1 MKGVEPSSSAWKA
14 EIISRYMT
22 SAKVV
27 FTILILWIIV
37 KRIYVKRGK
46 KMKEEITNI
55 NLSSIIS
62 PAGIVIRWPRKKE
75 EKLAVLD
82 YLITKFEA
90 GVEYKEIQVNMI
102 LKKWHSFGDHALL
115 RRELYDNYYMDRNPE
130 KGIYWVQKN
139 NSPQN

>member
-1 MKGVEPSSSAWKA
+1 
-14 EIISRYMT
+14 
-22 SAKVV
+22 
-27 FTILILWIIV
+27 
-37 KRIYVKRGK
+37 
-46 KMKEEITNI
+46 MKEEATNI

-62 PAGIVIRWPRKKE
+62 PDGIVLRWPRKKE

-102 LKKWHSFGDHALL
+102 LKKWHNFGDHALL
-115 RRELYDNYYMDRNPE
+115 RRELYDNFYMDRNPE

-139 NSPQN
+139 NSPKN

>member
-1 MKGVEPSSSAWKA
+1 
-14 EIISRYMT
+14 
-22 SAKVV
+22 
-27 FTILILWIIV
+27 
-37 KRIYVKRGK
+37 
-46 KMKEEITNI
+46 MKEEITNI

-62 PAGIVIRWPRKKE
+62 PDGIVLRWPRKKE

-115 RRELYDNYYMDRNPE
+115 RRELYDNFYMDRNPE

-139 NSPQN
+139 HSPKN

>member
-1 MKGVEPSSSAWKA
+1 
-14 EIISRYMT
+14 
-22 SAKVV
+22 
-27 FTILILWIIV
+27 
-37 KRIYVKRGK
+37 
-46 KMKEEITNI
+46 MKEETSNI

-62 PAGIVIRWPRKKE
+62 PDGIVLRWPRKKE

-115 RRELYDNYYMDRNPE
+115 RRELYDNCYMDRNPE

-139 NSPQN
+139 NSPKN

>member
-1 MKGVEPSSSAWKA
+1 
-14 EIISRYMT
+14 
-22 SAKVV
+22 
-27 FTILILWIIV
+27 
-37 KRIYVKRGK
+37 
-46 KMKEEITNI
+46 MKEEITNI

-62 PAGIVIRWPRKKE
+62 PDGIVLRWPRKKE

-139 NSPQN
+139 NSPKN

>member
-27 FTILILWIIV
+27 ITILILWIIV

-62 PAGIVIRWPRKKE
+62 PDGIVLRWPRKKE

-90 GVEYKEIQVNMI
+90 GVDI
-102 LKKWHSFGDHALL
+102 KKS
-115 RRELYDNYYMDRNPE
+115 R
-130 KGIYWVQKN
+130 
-139 NSPQN
+139 

>member
-1 MKGVEPSSSAWKA
+1 
-14 EIISRYMT
+14 
-22 SAKVV
+22 
-27 FTILILWIIV
+27 
-37 KRIYVKRGK
+37 
-46 KMKEEITNI
+46 MKEEITNI

-62 PAGIVIRWPRKKE
+62 PDGIVLRWPRKKE

-90 GVEYKEIQVNMI
+90 GFEYKEIQVNMI

-115 RRELYDNYYMDRNPE
+115 RRELYDNFYMDRNPE

-139 NSPQN
+139 NSPKN

>member
-1 MKGVEPSSSAWKA
+1 
-14 EIISRYMT
+14 
-22 SAKVV
+22 
-27 FTILILWIIV
+27 
-37 KRIYVKRGK
+37 
-46 KMKEEITNI
+46 MKEEITNI

-62 PAGIVIRWPRKKE
+62 PDDIVLRWPRKKE

-115 RRELYDNYYMDRNPE
+115 RRELYDNFYMDRNPE

-139 NSPQN
+139 NSPKN

>member
-1 MKGVEPSSSAWKA
+1 
-14 EIISRYMT
+14 
-22 SAKVV
+22 
-27 FTILILWIIV
+27 
-37 KRIYVKRGK
+37 
-46 KMKEEITNI
+46 MKEEITNI

-82 YLITKFEA
+82 YLITKFKA

-115 RRELYDNYYMDRNPE
+115 RRELYDNFYMDRNPE

-139 NSPQN
+139 NSPIN

>member
-1 MKGVEPSSSAWKA
+1 
-14 EIISRYMT
+14 
-22 SAKVV
+22 
-27 FTILILWIIV
+27 
-37 KRIYVKRGK
+37 
-46 KMKEEITNI
+46 MKEEITNI

-62 PAGIVIRWPRKKE
+62 PDGIVLRWPGKKE

-90 GVEYKEIQVNMI
+90 GVEYKESQVNMI
-102 LKKWHSFGDHALL
+102 LKKWHSFGVHALL

-139 NSPQN
+139 NSPKN

>member
-1 MKGVEPSSSAWKA
+1 
-14 EIISRYMT
+14 
-22 SAKVV
+22 
-27 FTILILWIIV
+27 
-37 KRIYVKRGK
+37 
-46 KMKEEITNI
+46 MKEEAANI

-62 PAGIVIRWPRKKE
+62 PDGIVLRWPRKKE

-130 KGIYWVQKN
+130 KGIYWLQKN

>member
-1 MKGVEPSSSAWKA
+1 
-14 EIISRYMT
+14 
-22 SAKVV
+22 
-27 FTILILWIIV
+27 
-37 KRIYVKRGK
+37 
-46 KMKEEITNI
+46 MKEEITNI

-62 PAGIVIRWPRKKE
+62 PDGIVLRWPRKKE
-75 EKLAVLD
+75 EKQAVLD

-115 RRELYDNYYMDRNPE
+115 RRELYDNFYMDRNPE

-139 NSPQN
+139 NSPKN